1 MAELSAM
8 MKNSSAWWP
17 ADYNHYGPFFIRLA
31 WHSAGTYRSSDGR
44 GGGDGGRQRFEPE
57 RSWPDNTNLDKARA
71 LLWPVKQKFGS
82 RGGISW
88 ADLFILAGNTAIES
102 MGGRTLGFCG
112 GRVDDEDGEESLL
125 LGPSKEQEIFY
136 PCQVDGEC
144 KGGLGSNTIGLIYVN
159 PGGHQGVPDPVRSA
173 QDIR

>member
-88 ADLFILAGNTAIES
+88 ADLFILAGNTAIEN

-125 LGPSKEQEIFY
+125 LGPSKEQEIFC